1 MHLSAQHCHK
11 CESTSNTGTRKLDL
25 LQCLTK
31 ETWNWTG
38 LPEAARG
45 AELHNLSV
53 DDIITTYTTCDVI
66 YSQVLHT
73 THSSLMIDS
82 EVPKKKTAEV
92 LICIC
97 CHNGSQMEVWGTWAG
112 PWITISGPM
121 KRFWTTICYNYVF
134 CLVFLSCLFIQI
146 KQLCKCLLTFNYDL
160 ANFSASYFD
169 HVTFFA
175 FRFIFFS
182 EKKNPGIIFF
192 TFFFS

>member
-1 MHLSAQHCHK
+1 MWKHVKYKDQ
-11 CESTSNTGTRKLDL
+11 
-25 LQCLTK
+25 
-31 ETWNWTG
+31 ETWSAPVFNKGDVELDWSTRSSQRSG
-38 LPEAARG
+38 VTQPECG
-45 AELHNLSV
+45 WHHHNLHNTWCHLQSSP
-53 DDIITTYTTCDVI
+53 THYTLISHDRFWST
-66 YSQVLHT
+66 
-73 THSSLMIDS
+73 
-82 EVPKKKTAEV
+82 KRKKTAEV

-192 TFFFS
+192 TFFF